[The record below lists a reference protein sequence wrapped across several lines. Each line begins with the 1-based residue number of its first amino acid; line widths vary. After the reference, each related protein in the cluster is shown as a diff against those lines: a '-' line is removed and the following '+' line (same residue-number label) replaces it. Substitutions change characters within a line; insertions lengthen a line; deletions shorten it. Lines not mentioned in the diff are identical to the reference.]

1 MEWPIFGRFTM
12 SPLRAAEARDCRFVF
27 DVRNLLD
34 VRQAS
39 ITLGTI
45 PYSHHVDWYDSRI
58 SESPHH
64 LWIIEHRDNKCG
76 YVRVDRLVTPGD
88 REVVYCRRA
97 DRQWVG
103 RVSIAMGPSCRG
115 RGLGLQALRELV
127 RESPHVL
134 LIASVRSDNTASQ
147 RLFRRAGFRAY
158 RDGMYRFRRRLADGK
173 PRVEWTRDRF
183 AYDLATVIERTGP
196 FDDLVCPKDVVRS

>member
-1 MEWPIFGRFTM
+1 MA
-12 SPLRAAEARDCRFVF
+12 PLRAAELRDCRFVF
-27 DVRNLLD
+27 EVRNLLD

-45 PYSHHVDWYDSRI
+45 PYSHHVDWYDSRM

-88 REVVYCRRA
+88 REAVYCRRA

-103 RVSIAMGPSCRG
+103 RVSVALRPSCRG
-115 RGLGLQALRELV
+115 RGLGLEALRELV
-127 RESPHVL
+127 AVLPDSL
-134 LIASVRSDNTASQ
+134 LIAAVKSDNVDS
-147 RLFRRAGFRAY
+147 RAY
-158 RDGMYRFRRRLADGK
+158 RDGTYRVRRRMPDGSR
-173 PRVEWTRDRF
+173 RVEWTRDRF
-183 AYDLATVIERTGP
+183 AHDLATVIERTGP
-196 FDDLVCPKDVVRS
+196 FDDLVYPKDVLQP